1 MRFCL
6 IIIFISFTTV
16 YAEPNGPR
24 QVSAEG
30 IRHSFAVFGQ
40 LTAKIDENSH
50 KIEKFS
56 GHSRDGYYFGDNQ
69 VVIAYS
75 KKVVLKSGQ
84 GKEKTIYKL
93 DPVNAEIGSVQP
105 IEDGKF
111 LVSELGKKP
120 RLLEIDSSGKILIE
134 VPIQPETENYHMQ
147 TRMAR
152 KLKNGNY
159 LVPHLLAFASKEY
172 SPDGKIVRTFKSD
185 LDSLGGRKA
194 RNWVFCNIR
203 LENGNTLM
211 SCTQGFKVIEVDSKG
226 NIVWSVTNKD
236 LGEDLIKDACGMQL
250 LPNGNLVIASYGQR
264 NKQGVKL
271 FEVTRDKKVVWKYI
285 DPEFSSVHH
294 FQILTTN
301 GKPVTDVKK

>member
-1 MRFCL
+1 MRICL
-6 IIIFISFTTV
+6 ILIFISIV
-16 YAEPNGPR
+16 SVHAEPNGPR
-24 QVSAEG
+24 QISEEG

-50 KIEKFS
+50 KTEKFS
-56 GHSRDGYYFGDNQ
+56 GHSRDGYCFGGDQ
-69 VVIAYS
+69 VVIAYT
-75 KKVVLKSGQ
+75 KKVVLKSGG
-84 GKEKTIYKL
+84 GKEKTIYTL

-105 IEDGKF
+105 IENGKF

-120 RLLEIDSSGKILIE
+120 RLLEIDSSGKIEIE

-172 SPDGKIVRTFKSD
+172 SPDGKVVSTFKSD
-185 LDSLGGRKA
+185 LDSLGGKKA

-226 NIVWSVTNKD
+226 NVVWSVTNKD
-236 LGEDLIKDACGMQL
+236 LGEELIRDACGMQL

-301 GKPVTDVKK
+301 GKPVADVKK